1 MLKFHTSYNNTSIKL
16 KINNEHLGLP
26 MPLYHNRTH
35 AVTEANASIAY
46 LVLK

>member
-26 MPLYHNRTH
+26 YAT
-35 AVTEANASIAY
+35 VS
-46 LVLK
+46 